1 LVSDHLRRPKL
12 GCRSDEIFA
21 GLLSHPGGAEARMNT
36 LKSHCSGRPDGATSD
51 ISVVANIGKN
61 RSMFRELLKA

>member
-1 LVSDHLRRPKL
+1 
-12 GCRSDEIFA
+12 
-21 GLLSHPGGAEARMNT
+21 MNT